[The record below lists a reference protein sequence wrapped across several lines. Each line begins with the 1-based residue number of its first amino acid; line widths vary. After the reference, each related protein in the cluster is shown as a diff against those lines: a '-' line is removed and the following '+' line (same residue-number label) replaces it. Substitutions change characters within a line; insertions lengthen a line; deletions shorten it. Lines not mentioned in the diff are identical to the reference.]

1 MVALAFMQ
9 VQLARS
15 LTAAIGWFFALPA
28 AVVIWCCIA
37 FTLFCLLVLPLGL
50 GVPLVVLAA
59 SLPWWEE
66 RLMRRG
72 RDA

>member
-1 MVALAFMQ
+1 MP
-9 VQLARS
+9 VQLVRS
-15 LTAAIGWFFALPA
+15 LAGAIGWFFDLPA
-28 AVVIWCCIA
+28 AAVIWCCIA
-37 FTLFCLLVLPLGL
+37 LTLFCLLVLPLAV

-72 RDA
+72 HDA